1 MTMWEVEVP
10 TRPEPPCRSSVRR
23 SQLRKL
29 TADAAEFLRYGVAIL
44 GAIAPNRHTAL
55 RFQCPGPCGTVHTIR
70 PGQHDR
76 TFNQRTQQVRCPV
89 CRIEVQLS
97 ILAEVLPPRGTTREG
112 ERAIEYRLL
121 RQRVARAVDQVP
133 TPEQA
138 AAIRR
143 QQWPVDDDGDDSE

>member
-1 MTMWEVEVP
+1 V
-10 TRPEPPCRSSVRR
+10 
-23 SQLRKL
+23 LRKI
-29 TADAAEFLRYGVAIL
+29 TASAAEFLRYGVSIY

-76 TFNQRTQQVRCPV
+76 VFDQRTQRLRCPT
-89 CRIEVQLS
+89 CRIELQLS

-112 ERAIEYRLL
+112 ERAIEDRL
-121 RQRVARAVDQVP
+121 RRERAARAVDQVP
-133 TPEQA
+133 TPDQA

-143 QQWPVDDDGDDSE
+143 HQWRVDDDGAECA